1 MNDAG
6 RDDNDMENFS
16 KPDIKNDIVQ
26 GIIRGEYRKQGML
39 TERSLMDKYGATK
52 SLVRD
57 ALSELRCENVL
68 RSIPRYGYE
77 IVTLTE
83 SEVRNILQ
91 FRIMVECQS
100 LPVVFEKA
108 SQEELSELVQFME
121 SLNPPSDQ
129 DVWEAWEDNS
139 QFHLHL
145 LRLSGNRYCYEQI
158 QQSLSVLKR
167 AYAQFYWDKWRRMRF
182 TFNNETHIRITSAL
196 QNNDVPLASRLLAE
210 DINSF
215 GDAMAGV

>member
-1 MNDAG
+1 M
-6 RDDNDMENFS
+6 DNIS
-16 KPDIKNDIVQ
+16 KPEIKHDIVQ
-26 GIIRGEYRKQGML
+26 GIIRGEYREQGLL
-39 TERSLMDKYGATK
+39 TERSLMEKYGVTK
-52 SLVRD
+52 SIVRD

-91 FRIMVECQS
+91 FRVMVECQS
-100 LPVVFEKA
+100 LPLVFEKA
-108 SQEELSELVQFME
+108 SMEELSDLVKFMQ
-121 SLNPPSDQ
+121 SLTLHEDQ
-129 DVWEAWEDNS
+129 DVWDSWEDNS

-145 LRLSGNRYCYEQI
+145 LMLSGNRYCYEQI
-158 QQSLSVLKR
+158 KQSLSILKR

-182 TFNNETHIRITSAL
+182 RFNNDTHIRITNAL
-196 QNNDVPLASRLLAE
+196 RESDVPLASRLLAE

-215 GDAMAGV
+215 GDAMASD

>member
-1 MNDAG
+1 MDSY
-6 RDDNDMENFS
+6 S
-16 KPDIKNDIVQ
+16 KPEIKNDIVQ
-26 GIIRGEYRKQGML
+26 GIIRGEYREQGLL
-39 TERSLMDKYGATK
+39 TERSLMDKYGVTK
-52 SLVRD
+52 STVRD

-91 FRIMVECQS
+91 FRVMVECQS
-100 LPVVFEKA
+100 LPLVFERA
-108 SQEELSELVQFME
+108 SQKELSDLVEFMQ
-121 SLNPPSDQ
+121 SLTPTEDQ
-129 DVWEAWEDNS
+129 DVWDSWEDNS

-145 LRLSGNRYCYEQI
+145 LMLSGNRYCYEQV

-182 TFNNETHIRITSAL
+182 RFNNETHIRITNAL
-196 QNNDVPLASRLLAE
+196 RNNDVPLASRLLEE
-210 DINSF
+210 DITSF
-215 GDAMAGV
+215 GDAMTSD

>member
-1 MNDAG
+1 
-6 RDDNDMENFS
+6 MESYS
-16 KPDIKNDIVQ
+16 KPEIKNDIVQ
-26 GIIRGEYRKQGML
+26 GIIRGEYREQGLL
-39 TERSLMDKYGATK
+39 TERRLMDKYGVTK
-52 SLVRD
+52 SIVRD

-83 SEVRNILQ
+83 NEVRNILQ
-91 FRIMVECQS
+91 FRVMVECQS
-100 LPVVFEKA
+100 LPLVFERA
-108 SQEELSELVQFME
+108 SQEELSDLVKFMQ
-121 SLNPPSDQ
+121 SLTPTEDQ
-129 DVWEAWEDNS
+129 DVWDSWEDNS

-145 LRLSGNRYCYEQI
+145 LMLSGNRYCYEQI

-182 TFNNETHIRITSAL
+182 RFNNDTHISITNAL
-196 QNNDVPLASRLLAE
+196 RDSDVPLASRLLAE

-215 GDAMAGV
+215 GDAMTSD